1 MTNSTSITTQ
11 HHNHHYAYS
20 SPTKPHVILSENN
33 NNTTVILNSSS
44 SDSFHQQF
52 IRYQSNKPTTKLINP
67 FITTKQPTIVK
78 NQLIK
83 IINESCVPK
92 IISTPKKSSGVF
104 LDYQFIESSPP
115 MTVLKSNND
124 QFELDKNC
132 LTSDLLFMSGNNS
145 DGSYSRVQQK
155 EVYKNLYQMNN
166 ENNNTTSSMENFK
179 NIYEQDCIASCKF
192 IDSLFDASEDDNEIK
207 PNGNSELNPGNNKA
221 NNSKCYTNKEN
232 ELFLHNNDNAN
243 ESRLTLISSPKKLN
257 EIGTSVRNTG
267 KKKLTLETFKIA
279 LKIQPDIL
287 AGFDSCNTGNTNNTT
302 FEESTLIELSS
313 SGDSDYSP
321 TATRKRIR
329 SSRMTRNSTERPWF
343 SGLSIPQKLSHGK
356 MPARSRSGCWTCRV
370 RHKACPQEKPSCS
383 QCIRLQLDCDY
394 SETRPDYMCDLELQQ
409 RKLREIR
416 VITDKVKKTRFLDR
430 NKSKRK

>member
-1 MTNSTSITTQ
+1 MSTSTSITTH

-20 SPTKPHVILSENN
+20 SPAKPRVILSENN

-52 IRYQSNKPTTKLINP
+52 VRYQSNKPTTKLINP

-92 IISTPKKSSGVF
+92 IVSTPKKSSGVL
-104 LDYQFIESSPP
+104 LDYQLIKSSPP

-124 QFELDKNC
+124 QFELDKDC

-155 EVYKNLYQMNN
+155 EVYQNLYQMNN
-166 ENNNTTSSMENFK
+166 NNTSSMENLK

-192 IDSLFDASEDDNEIK
+192 IDSLFDASEDDDNDEIA
-207 PNGNSELNPGNNKA
+207 PNGNSGLNPCNNKA
-221 NNSKCYTNKEN
+221 NNSKCYTNKED
-232 ELFLHNNDNAN
+232 ELFLHNNDNNTN
-243 ESRLTLISSPKKLN
+243 ESRLTLFSSPNKLN
-257 EIGTSVRNTG
+257 EFGTSARNTVQ
-267 KKKLTLETFKIA
+267 KKLTPETFKIA
-279 LKIQPDIL
+279 LKIQPDAL
-287 AGFDSCNTGNTNNTT
+287 ARFDNCNTGDTNSTT

-321 TATRKRIR
+321 TATRKRNR
-329 SSRMTRNSTERPWF
+329 NSRMTRNSTERPWF
-343 SGLSIPQKLSHGK
+343 SGLSIPQKMSHGK

-370 RHKACPQEKPSCS
+370 RHKACPQEKPRCS

-394 SETRPDYMCDLELQQ
+394 SETRPDYMCDLGLQQ

-416 VITDKVKKTRFLDR
+416 VITDKVKKTSFLHR